1 MYAILRVNTYDP
13 QKLAAAGDRVA
24 EFDRLHAAQPGA
36 EGSIGVDLGEGR
48 RFVLN
53 LWDSVEASRAGQ
65 RVLVPQLQRL
75 LVPLMSE
82 PSQFLGS
89 GPVVTWQ
96 MTSHGGRRGA
106 AEDAR

>member
-13 QKLAAAGDRVA
+13 DKLAAAADRME
-24 EFDRLHAAQPGA
+24 EFDRLHSAQPGA

-53 LWDSVEASRAGQ
+53 LWESVEASRAGQ
-65 RVLVPQLQRL
+65 RVLVPHLQRL

-82 PSQFLGS
+82 PSQFLGA
-89 GPVVTWQ
+89 GPVISWQ
-96 MTSHGGRRGA
+96 LTPSGRG
-106 AEDAR
+106 